1 MTLKEMIA
9 MLEETGFPVAYG
21 HFPKEAPPSV
31 PYIASHTEIL
41 SFAPNIRTR
50 KRKRN

>member
-31 PYIASHTEIL
+31 PYIALTLPL
-41 SFAPNIRTR
+41 SLIHI
-50 KRKRN
+50 